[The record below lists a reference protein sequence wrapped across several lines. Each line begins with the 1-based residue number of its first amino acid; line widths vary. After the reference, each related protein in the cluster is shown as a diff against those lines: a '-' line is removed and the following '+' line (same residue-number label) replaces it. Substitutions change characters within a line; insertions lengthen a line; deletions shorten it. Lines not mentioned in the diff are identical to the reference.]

1 MWGNIPTLDVTIA
14 GAFAVRSVMAESPGS
29 PDSLARVY
37 AMSCLGAMLT
47 SLVQRLGRVGQGS
60 LQSVW
65 ALCSKQPFCFAG
77 LGQVQGTG
85 AMWGLVGALVLSHL
99 VSLLWNIFCCVRHTA
114 HRDESRKLLPQF
126 SRSVKHVTEEIPVYG
141 NISYLQTGQSSGF
154 ESSVV
159 PESQEEQ
166 ESSPKKPTCYANLK
180 MLKPQGRHL
189 PESSVGGAEI
199 QYTDVVVTG
208 PRRSEPEI
216 WGGGPL
222 KGREATRPQSELYAS
237 VHADRYTAKFENQ
250 DYANN
255 HAVPS

>member
-1 MWGNIPTLDVTIA
+1 M
-14 GAFAVRSVMAESPGS
+14 SPGS
-29 PDSLARVY
+29 
-37 AMSCLGAMLT
+37 SCLSSAGESNRGNSRSNE
-47 SLVQRLGRVGQGS
+47 SLHCPSPRASPL
-60 LQSVW
+60 
-65 ALCSKQPFCFAG
+65 
-77 LGQVQGTG
+77 
-85 AMWGLVGALVLSHL
+85 
-99 VSLLWNIFCCVRHTA
+99 
-114 HRDESRKLLPQF
+114 
-126 SRSVKHVTEEIPVYG
+126 SVKHVTEEIPVYG

-199 QYTDVVVTG
+199 QYTDVVVMG

>member
-1 MWGNIPTLDVTIA
+1 
-14 GAFAVRSVMAESPGS
+14 
-29 PDSLARVY
+29 
-37 AMSCLGAMLT
+37 
-47 SLVQRLGRVGQGS
+47 
-60 LQSVW
+60 
-65 ALCSKQPFCFAG
+65 
-77 LGQVQGTG
+77 
-85 AMWGLVGALVLSHL
+85 MWGLVGALVLSHL

-159 PESQEEQ
+159 PESQKKQ
-166 ESSPKKPTCYANLK
+166 ESSPKKPTCYANFK
-180 MLKPQGRHL
+180 MLKPQGRQL